1 MSPLTFA
8 RLLRTN
14 DILFFPILFS
24 YYYTAK
30 HIPTFLL
37 VNVFLTELSDCI
49 LSLLQSSRVFFFK
62 LISGCSLHTLH
73 TNYLSVLYVA
83 KIYSQSPFPHVL
95 IYCIPILQKFKF
107 QYDLNHLITNLQHR
121 QT

>member
-37 VNVFLTELSDCI
+37 VNVFLTLNYLIVFLVCCKV
-49 LSLLQSSRVFFFK
+49 QGFFFK